1 MKNLSRAGLITLIV
15 LLVALIGIE
24 AVVIRSLFVLKNK
37 VANSQPVTVGDV
49 KNLSNEIEALSKKVD
64 ELERNME
71 TRTNSSFRMDQLQ
84 ADITTL
90 RMDAN
95 AVPHGP
101 DLVFD
106 GKIFSMKPGNTTII
120 ATPCGGGTGPEA
132 DAFRTRTSTTGP
144 SLVLN
149 KITKTEKG
157 YNVDVTFGGYRQ
169 VIKYDPENYEY
180 DGMVIYSGPKEEEK
194 DQFGPIV
201 EILRV
206 DSDKIFVI
214 GKRRAC

>member
-1 MKNLSRAGLITLIV
+1 MKKLSKVGLITLVI
-15 LLVALIGIE
+15 LLLAIIGME
-24 AVVIRSLFVLKNK
+24 VVVTKSLFVLKDK

-49 KNLSNEIEALSKKVD
+49 KNLSDRIETLSSKIDQLESTKESRANSNFRID
-64 ELERNME
+64 EL
-71 TRTNSSFRMDQLQ
+71 Q
-84 ADITTL
+84 AGMNDL
-90 RMDAN
+90 RMDAD

-101 DLVFD
+101 DLIFD
-106 GKIFSMKPGNTTII
+106 GEIFSLKPGNTTII
-120 ATPCGGGTGPEA
+120 ATPCGGGSGPEA
-132 DAFRTRTSTTGP
+132 DAFRIRTSTTG
-144 SLVLN
+144 STLQLN

-180 DGMVIYSGPKEEEK
+180 DDIVIYSGPKEEEK

-206 DSDKIFVI
+206 NSDKIFVI